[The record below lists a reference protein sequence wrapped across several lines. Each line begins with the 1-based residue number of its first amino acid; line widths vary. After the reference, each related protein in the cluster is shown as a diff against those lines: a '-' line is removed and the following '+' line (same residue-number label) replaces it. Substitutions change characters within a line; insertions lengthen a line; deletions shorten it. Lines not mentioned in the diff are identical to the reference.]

1 MMSIQIQIDIGIHK
15 GEQIRFL
22 VPETI
27 DVLEIVP
34 AGKMITDSDKLSF
47 VYLIDGEDSYGQ
59 VHFPQVVWPLMVE
72 VLKSETDPQLVQ
84 GEKSVVLTDFIEEL
98 TMLIFN
104 IEGNN
109 NYGEGF
115 STAVEQAF
123 EEVLQG
129 TK

>member
-1 MMSIQIQIDIGIHK
+1 MMSIQFKVDSGIHK
-15 GEQIRFL
+15 GDQIRFL

-27 DVLEIVP
+27 DVLEIIP
-34 AGKMITDSDKLSF
+34 TGKMITDSGELSF

-72 VLKSETDPQLVQ
+72 VLKSETDPMLVQ
-84 GEKSVVLTDFIEEL
+84 GEKSVVLTGFIEEL

-109 NYGEGF
+109 NYGEVF

-123 EEVLQG
+123 NEILQDA
-129 TK
+129 